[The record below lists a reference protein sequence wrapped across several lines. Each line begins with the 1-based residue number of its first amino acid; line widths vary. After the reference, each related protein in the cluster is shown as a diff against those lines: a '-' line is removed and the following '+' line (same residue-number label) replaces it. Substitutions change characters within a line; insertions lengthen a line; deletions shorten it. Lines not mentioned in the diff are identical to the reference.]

1 MTATAGTSAAPD
13 YQQIVGA
20 LREEFDT
27 LDRYLGA
34 LAAER
39 WRGPTACTEW
49 DLTKLVSHLSSGAVM
64 HLATVKVATE
74 NAPPLTPED
83 RQQIWNRMDSLEP
96 EPLYGE
102 FQQNNREYTAYME
115 QLPEAQRSMRVA
127 SFAGEVPM
135 AVLMRFRLSELSL
148 HSWDARVVLDPTA
161 RLLFGS
167 VGLLVEH
174 TLSFIPRRSS
184 AEAREQLAGS
194 VFEVDLEGRSRRR
207 VALVVSQDAV
217 SIGEAG
223 RANPR
228 ATLWLTGEAF
238 VRLAAGRFPLEAA
251 ERHAEVA
258 IDGDRQAALRLN
270 ALFPG
275 Y

>member
-1 MTATAGTSAAPD
+1 MTTPAGTRAAPD

-64 HLATVKVATE
+64 HLATVTVATE

-83 RQQIWNRMDSLEP
+83 RQQIWDRMDSLEP

-115 QLPEAQRSMRVA
+115 QLPEPQRGMQVA
-127 SFAGEVPM
+127 SFAGDVPM
-135 AVLMRFRLSELSL
+135 AVLTRFRLSELSL

-184 AEAREQLAGS
+184 ADERAKLAGT
-194 VFEVDLEGRSRRR
+194 VFELDLEGRNRRR
-207 VALVVSQDAV
+207 VAVVV
-217 SIGEAG
+217 
-223 RANPR
+223 NPDGVTVADPGQTTPK

-238 VRLAAGRFPLEAA
+238 VRLVAGRFPLEAA
-251 ERHAEVA
+251 ERNGELA
-258 IDGDRQAALRLN
+258 IQGDRQVALRLN